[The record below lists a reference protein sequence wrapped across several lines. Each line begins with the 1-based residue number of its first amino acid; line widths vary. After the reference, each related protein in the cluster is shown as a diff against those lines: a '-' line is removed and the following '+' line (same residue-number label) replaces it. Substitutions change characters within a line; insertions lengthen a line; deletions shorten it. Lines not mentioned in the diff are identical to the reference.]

1 VLESVEIRWF
11 FQGQIP
17 DKLHSILDDSYIQSK
32 WESRSD
38 YYLFIDKCDNI
49 GIKLRNSRLELKW
62 LKKSNIF
69 ALSQLNVDGKIE
81 YWIRWE
87 WNDTKSF
94 NDILQFIHL
103 NKDIPWVKIDKN
115 RLQQKFN
122 IHDNSLVDVSS
133 ESVHFDFA
141 FEITQLKAYEQSWWS
156 IAFDSFLKEKNE
168 YFFTQLIKK
177 YMNNEF
183 QILLKSISSYGY
195 PKWISKIS
203 KTYTDF

>member
-1 VLESVEIRWF
+1 MLESVEIRWF

-141 FEITQLKAYEQSWWS
+141 FEITQLKSYEQSWWS